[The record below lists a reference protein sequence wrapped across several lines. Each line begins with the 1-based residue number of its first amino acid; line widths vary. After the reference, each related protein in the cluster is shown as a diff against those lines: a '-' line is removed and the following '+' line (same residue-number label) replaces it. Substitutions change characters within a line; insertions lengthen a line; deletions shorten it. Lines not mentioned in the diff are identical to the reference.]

1 MNRVS
6 KNTALL
12 VAVALLLG
20 LTAAPL
26 AAKPTGKSGL
36 VVNDHFPVM
45 NTVQVVVSNPSAD
58 ARSGYVTVNAIVNG
72 GSAQSQARVVLAP
85 GQSTSVTVYFAKRV
99 ADVVYVGIIEDQEP
113 F

>member
-26 AAKPTGKSGL
+26 AAKPSGKSGL
-36 VVNDHFPVM
+36 VVNNHFPVT

-58 ARSGYVTVNAIVNG
+58 TRSGYVTVNAVVNG
-72 GSAQSQARVVLAP
+72 ESAQSQARVVLAP
-85 GQSTSVTVYFAKRV
+85 GQSTTVAVYFSGRV
-99 ADVVYVGIIEDQEP
+99 SSVASTSIFEDP
-113 F
+113 NPV